1 MTFFSSIS
9 RKVVCRLLLISI
21 FFLATT
27 FCINLLSSASFS
39 QESEWE
45 MHFKLAE
52 TAMNAGSYL
61 QADDHI
67 RTAVSIAEHSY
78 KDDPRLPLS
87 WHNLAENSRVLGYFN
102 DASLYYGKA
111 AISFEDTLGPTHP
124 WTQRTALGI
133 GSMYA
138 DLGYYN
144 MAEKIYKILLIEQ
157 LKRPAENYLT
167 IIVLIS
173 SVANIYIEVG
183 RLDEAEALL
192 HRALKLTKKD
202 GGATLG
208 SMVTNNIAAIYK
220 DRGKYD
226 EALILYS
233 KTLSWAIQNLNSGH
247 PGIAAIHNGLGT
259 VLRYLERY
267 EEAREHHTLALEII
281 STSSGTRSPSYAKIL
296 LKFGLLESAM
306 GNKELAE
313 RKLLEAIAIR
323 EKIFG
328 RNHPFVADAM
338 IEYAAVLREGGKIGE
353 SDVVRSEAEEIRE
366 NIKGKFDIIPSPA
379 E

>member
-1 MTFFSSIS
+1 
-9 RKVVCRLLLISI
+9 
-21 FFLATT
+21 
-27 FCINLLSSASFS
+27 
-39 QESEWE
+39 
-45 MHFKLAE
+45 MHIKLAE

-61 QADDHI
+61 KADDHI

-78 KDDPRLPLS
+78 KDDPRLALS
-87 WHNLAENSRVLGYFN
+87 WQNLAENSRALGYFN

-111 AISFEDTLGPTHP
+111 AILFEDTLGPTHP

-133 GSMYA
+133 GRMYA

-144 MAEKIYKILLIEQ
+144 MAEKIYKNLLIEQ

-167 IIVLIS
+167 IFILIS
-173 SVANIYIEVG
+173 NVADIYSKMG
-183 RLDEAEALL
+183 RLDEAGALL
-192 HRALKLTKKD
+192 HRALKLIKKVD
-202 GGATLG
+202 DTTLW
-208 SMVTNNIAAIYK
+208 SMVTNKIAGVYR

-233 KTLSWAIQNLNSGH
+233 EALSRAIQKLNSSH

-267 EEAREHHTLALEII
+267 EEAREHHKLALEII
-281 STSSGTRSPSYAKIL
+281 LTSSGIRSPNYAQIL
-296 LKFGLLESAM
+296 LNIGLLESAM
-306 GNKELAE
+306 GNIEVAE
-313 RKLLEAIAIR
+313 RNLSESISIR